1 MFDLQQKFQ
10 DKGVKTSPRYIAFVR
25 DWTAKLHKAYKN
37 SKNTRC
43 KGNLC
48 SKLEEGGGRK

>member
-48 SKLEEGGGRK
+48 SKLEEGGGQK